1 LIQIN
6 APVSKSENIQSGM
19 TGLLAWEAIMNRFV
33 QRLRNRISQ
42 LRLRAEL
49 DRLSGG
55 ELQHLAQ
62 DVGLSVPGLRAIAQ
76 GNPDAAELLL
86 RRMSALN
93 LDPEALARRMP
104 EISRDLQR
112 VCSSCESYGRCLR
125 DLDRD
130 PEGAVWADYCPNAPT
145 LQELQIMK
153 VAAG

>member
-1 LIQIN
+1 
-6 APVSKSENIQSGM
+6 
-19 TGLLAWEAIMNRFV
+19 MNRFV

-55 ELQHLAQ
+55 ELQILAQ
-62 DVGLSVPGLRAIAQ
+62 DVGLSVPGLRAITE
-76 GNPDAAELLL
+76 GNPDAAELLP
-86 RRMSALN
+86 RRMAALD
-93 LDPEALARRMP
+93 LDPEELARRMP

-125 DLDRD
+125 DLDSD
-130 PEGAVWADYCPNAPT
+130 PEAAVWEYYCPNAPT

-153 VAAG
+153 AAAG

>member
-1 LIQIN
+1 M
-6 APVSKSENIQSGM
+6 K
-19 TGLLAWEAIMNRFV
+19 RFV
-33 QRLRNRISQ
+33 QRLRNRIFQ
-42 LRLRAEL
+42 LRQRAEL
-49 DRLSGG
+49 DRLSSG

-62 DVGLSVPGLRAIAQ
+62 DVGLSVPGLRAITQ
-76 GNPDAAELLL
+76 GNPDAAELLS
-86 RRMSALN
+86 RRMAVLD
-93 LDPEALARRMP
+93 LDPEELAGSRP

-130 PEGAVWADYCPNAPT
+130 PDGAVWADYCPNAPT

>member
-1 LIQIN
+1 M
-6 APVSKSENIQSGM
+6 K
-19 TGLLAWEAIMNRFV
+19 RFV

-49 DRLSGG
+49 DRLSNG

-86 RRMSALN
+86 RRMSALD

-104 EISRDLQR
+104 EINRDLQR

>member
-1 LIQIN
+1 M
-6 APVSKSENIQSGM
+6 K
-19 TGLLAWEAIMNRFV
+19 RFV

-49 DRLSGG
+49 DRLSSG

-62 DVGLSVPGLRAIAQ
+62 DVGLTAPGLRAIAE
-76 GNPDAAELLL
+76 GNPDAAELLP
-86 RRMSALN
+86 RRMAALD
-93 LDPEALARRMP
+93 LDPEELARRMP

-130 PEGAVWADYCPNAPT
+130 PDGAVWADYCPNAPT

>member
-1 LIQIN
+1 M
-6 APVSKSENIQSGM
+6 K
-19 TGLLAWEAIMNRFV
+19 RFV

-49 DRLSGG
+49 DRLSSG

-76 GNPDAAELLL
+76 GNPDAAELLP
-86 RRMSALN
+86 RRMSAID

-112 VCSSCESYGRCLR
+112 VCSNCESYGRCLR

-130 PEGAVWADYCPNAPT
+130 PEGAVWAGYCPNAPT

>member
-6 APVSKSENIQSGM
+6 APAGKTKIIQSG
-19 TGLLAWEAIMNRFV
+19 TIGLPAREAFMKRFV

-55 ELQHLAQ
+55 ELQNLAQ
-62 DVGLSVPGLRAIAQ
+62 DVGVSVPCLRAVVQ
-76 GNPDAAELLL
+76 GNPDAAELLP
-86 RRMSALN
+86 RRMAALD
-93 LDPEALARRMP
+93 LDPEELTRRMP

-125 DLDRD
+125 DLDSD
-130 PEGAVWADYCPNAPT
+130 TEGAVWAYYCPNAPT